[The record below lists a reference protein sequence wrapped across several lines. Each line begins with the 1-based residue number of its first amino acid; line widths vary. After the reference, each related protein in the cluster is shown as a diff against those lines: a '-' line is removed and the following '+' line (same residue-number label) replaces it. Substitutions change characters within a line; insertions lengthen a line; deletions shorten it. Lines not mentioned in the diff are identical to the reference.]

1 MREPIFFKT
10 ENDMNIDISPLAGER
25 LDNVN
30 ESIKLLQ
37 RTDGLTFGT
46 DAYLLA
52 AYMYANAGGLAVEL
66 GGGTGIISL
75 LCASR
80 KRFEKITIAEIQNDY
95 AELIKRNIALNGME
109 DKLDAVCKD
118 IRELKISDIGKEA
131 DVVFSNPPYMK
142 AESGKRNECESKYI
156 ARHEIFGG
164 IDDFC
169 AAAYRLLKFGGKF
182 YVVYRPDRLIDLI
195 DALRRNRLEPKKMTF
210 VQGDTKSTPSMVL
223 IEAKK
228 GASPSLT
235 LTKALMMYKDGT
247 REMSEDA
254 EKIYE
259 SCSFAEFL
267 KK

>member
-1 MREPIFFKT
+1 MCIINE
-10 ENDMNIDISPLAGER
+10 DER
-25 LDNVN
+25 LDEVN
-30 ESIKLLQ
+30 ENIKLIQ
-37 RTDGLTFGT
+37 KKSGLTFGT

-52 AYMYANAGGLAVEL
+52 AYMYSNCGGLAVEL

-75 LCASR
+75 LAAS
-80 KRFEKITIAEIQNDY
+80 KNRFEKISIVEIQKDY
-95 AELIKRNIALNGME
+95 ADLIKRNIDLNNMRDAL
-109 DKLDAVCKD
+109 DVICKD
-118 IRELKISDIGKEA
+118 IRELKTSDIGKEV

-142 AESGKRNECESKYI
+142 TESGKANECEGKYI
-156 ARHEIFGG
+156 ARHEVFGG

-210 VQGDTKSTPSMVL
+210 VQSDTKTSPSMVL

-235 LTKALMMYKDGT
+235 LTKNLLMYKDSSRT
-247 REMSEDA
+247 DSEDA

-259 SCSFAEFL
+259 SCSFAEFF

>member
-1 MREPIFFKT
+1 MCVIR
-10 ENDMNIDISPLAGER
+10 DDER
-25 LDNVN
+25 LDVVN
-30 ESIKLLQ
+30 ESLKLIQ
-37 RTDGLTFGT
+37 KKDGLTFGT
-46 DAYLLA
+46 DAYLLS
-52 AYMYANAGGLAVEL
+52 AYMYQSCGGLAIEL

-75 LCASR
+75 LAAS
-80 KRFEKITIAEIQNDY
+80 KNRFDKIKIVEIQQDY
-95 AELIKRNIALNGME
+95 AELIGRNIALNSMNDRLE
-109 DKLDAVCKD
+109 IICKD
-118 IRELKISDIGKEA
+118 VRDLKPDDFGKEA
-131 DVVFSNPPYMK
+131 EVVFSNPPYMK
-142 AESGKRNECESKYI
+142 TESGKANQNEGKYI
-156 ARHEIFGG
+156 ARHEVFGG

-195 DALRRNRLEPKKMTF
+195 DALRKNRLEPKKMTF
-210 VQGDTKSTPSMVL
+210 VQGDRKTAPSMVL

-235 LTKALMMYKDGT
+235 LTKSLIMYKDGT

-259 SCSFAEFL
+259 SCSFEEFF

>member
-1 MREPIFFKT
+1 MNTDITRRE
-10 ENDMNIDISPLAGER
+10 GER
-25 LDNVN
+25 LDEIN
-30 ESIKLLQ
+30 ESLKLLQ
-37 RTDGLTFGT
+37 KTNGLTFGT

-52 AYMYANAGGLAVEL
+52 AYMYANRGGFAVEL

-75 LCASR
+75 LAASR
-80 KRFEKITIAEIQNDY
+80 KRFDRISVAEIQEDY
-95 AELIKRNIALNGME
+95 CELIKRNVAINGMAE
-109 DKLDAVCKD
+109 KIEVFSGDV
-118 IRELKISDIGKEA
+118 RELNASVFGCEA
-131 DVVFSNPPYMK
+131 DAVFSNPPYMK
-142 AESGKRNECESKYI
+142 TESGKRNECEAKYI
-156 ARHEIFGG
+156 ARHEVFGG

-169 AAAYRLLKFGGKF
+169 AAAYRILKFGGRF

-210 VQGDTKSTPSMVL
+210 VQGDVKTAPSMVL

-235 LTKALMMYKDGT
+235 LTNPLVLYKDAE
-247 REMSEDA
+247 RSMSEDA

-259 SCSFAEFL
+259 NCSFAEFF

>member
-1 MREPIFFKT
+1 
-10 ENDMNIDISPLAGER
+10 MNIIKDNER
-25 LDNVN
+25 LDEVN
-30 ESIKLLQ
+30 ENLRLIQKK
-37 RTDGLTFGT
+37 DGLTFGT
-46 DAYLLA
+46 DAYMLA
-52 AYMYANAGGLAVEL
+52 AYMYANAGGFAVEL

-75 LCASR
+75 LAASR
-80 KRFEKITIAEIQNDY
+80 KRFEKIAIAEIQEDFGD
-95 AELIKRNIALNGME
+95 LIKRNAELNNMG
-109 DKLDAVCKD
+109 DVIDVVCRD
-118 IRELKISDIGKEA
+118 VRELKAVDFGREA

-142 AESGKRNECESKYI
+142 TESGKRNENEGKYI
-156 ARHEIFGG
+156 ARHEVFGG

-195 DALRRNRLEPKKMTF
+195 DALRKNRLEAKKMTF
-210 VQGDTKSTPSMVL
+210 VQSDVNTAPSMVL

-235 LTKALMMYKDGT
+235 LTKNLILNESVS

-254 EKIYE
+254 KKIYE
-259 SCSFAEFL
+259 SCSFAEFF

>member
-1 MREPIFFKT
+1 
-10 ENDMNIDISPLAGER
+10 MNIDVTPRDGER
-25 LDNVN
+25 LDEVN

-37 RTDGLTFGT
+37 KTDGLTFGT

-75 LCASR
+75 LAASR
-80 KRFEKITIAEIQNDY
+80 KRFDKISIVEIQNDY
-95 AELIKRNIALNGME
+95 AELIQRNITLNGM
-109 DKLDAVCKD
+109 DSKLDVICKD
-118 IRELKISDIGKEA
+118 VRELKPIDIGKEA
-131 DVVFSNPPYMK
+131 DIVFSNPPYMK
-142 AESGKRNECESKYI
+142 TESGKRNVCDGKYA
-156 ARHEIFGG
+156 ARHEVFGG

-195 DALRRNRLEPKKMTF
+195 SSLRHNKLEPKKMTF
-210 VQGDTKSTPSMVL
+210 VQGDTKAAPSIVL

-228 GASPSLT
+228 GASPLLT
-235 LTKALMMYKDGT
+235 LTRNLLMYKDGS
-247 REMSEDA
+247 RDMSDDVK
-254 EKIYE
+254 KIYE

>member
-1 MREPIFFKT
+1 
-10 ENDMNIDISPLAGER
+10 MNIDLTPSDGER
-25 LDNVN
+25 LDEVN
-30 ESIKLLQ
+30 ENLKLIQ
-37 RTDGLTFGT
+37 KKDGLTFGT

-52 AYMYANAGGLAVEL
+52 AYMHANHGGVAVEL

-75 LCASR
+75 LAASR
-80 KRFEKITIAEIQNDY
+80 SRFEKIHIAEIQEDY
-95 AELIKRNIALNGME
+95 AELIERNIALNRLGDRLE
-109 DKLDAVCKD
+109 VICKD
-118 IRELKISDIGKEA
+118 ARELKPADIGKEA

-142 AESGKRNECESKYI
+142 TDSGKANENEGKYI
-156 ARHEIFGG
+156 ARHEVFGG

-169 AAAYRLLKFGGKF
+169 AAAYRLLKFGGNF

-195 DALRRNRLEPKKMTF
+195 DALRKNKLEPKKMTF
-210 VQGDTKSTPSMVL
+210 VQGDTKTAPSMVL

-235 LTKALMMYKDGT
+235 LTKNLIMYKDGG
-247 REMSEDA
+247 RNMSEDA

-259 SCSFAEFL
+259 SCSFAEFF

>member
-1 MREPIFFKT
+1 MYIIK
-10 ENDMNIDISPLAGER
+10 DDER
-25 LDNVN
+25 LDEVN
-30 ESIKLLQ
+30 ESLKLIQ
-37 RTDGLTFGT
+37 KKDGLTFGT
-46 DAYLLA
+46 DAYLLS
-52 AYMYANAGGLAVEL
+52 AYMHQNCGGLAVEL

-75 LCASR
+75 LAAS
-80 KRFEKITIAEIQNDY
+80 KKHFDKIKIVEIQQDY
-95 AELIKRNIALNGME
+95 AELIDRNIELNSMRDRLE
-109 DKLDAVCKD
+109 IICKD
-118 IRELKISDIGKEA
+118 VRDLKPDNIGREAE
-131 DVVFSNPPYMK
+131 VVFSNPPYMK
-142 AESGKRNECESKYI
+142 TESGKANENEGKYI
-156 ARHEIFGG
+156 ARHEVFGD

-195 DALRRNRLEPKKMTF
+195 DALRKNRLEPKKMTF
-210 VQGDTKSTPSMVL
+210 VQGDRKSAPSMVL

-235 LTKALMMYKDGT
+235 LTKSLRMYKDGT

-259 SCSFAEFL
+259 SCSFEEFF